1 MNNFITKFFASV
13 SKGFKKAS
21 MVQKMAFGLIVL
33 FVILAF
39 IFLVGFSTKKQGIAL
54 FGVGIKEQ
62 YLLDRIVQRLDKEN
76 VEYTVTADGKIY
88 LSNENMSK
96 RMRAILVREELVPVH
111 MDPWY
116 LFDIDRWTITDFER
130 NINLRRS
137 ITRALEQH
145 IVALDDVD
153 AVSINLVMPEKT
165 LFKESQEAVKASVRI
180 TPKPGSDIVTNRKKV
195 EGLVKLI
202 QYAIEGL
209 ESDNI
214 AIVDNKGT
222 ILNDFSNLGGI
233 DRIDLAEKER
243 KLKLKYESML
253 RDEIDSALSK
263 VLSGDRFMIARVN
276 VTLDTSRHTTESKEY
291 APIEIEPQDPKVSY
305 NTRKVSDS
313 TLISSQVHKRE
324 YEGQGFSPWG
334 PPGQE
339 GNTPPEYRDLSD
351 IIGKSNEL
359 QETKNV
365 ALNEKKSLNEKEP
378 AKIAGIS
385 LGIFID
391 GVWSFVY
398 DESGNF
404 VIENGMRKREYKPI
418 SDEALKNITDVLQ
431 SSFEYKPERGDAI
444 TVRNVAFDRA
454 NEFRKIDEDYF
465 ASEKFKFLI
474 FIVSIIFALLIL
486 IFTVFF
492 IVSRELERRRR
503 LREEDFA
510 RQAHLRRQQ
519 SLMDDSDDLGVDDV
533 VSGLKE
539 EDELQ
544 SNVEIL
550 AREKP
555 EDVAK
560 LIRTWIVMYKG

>member
-13 SKGFKKAS
+13 GKGFKKAS

-33 FVILAF
+33 FVILAL

-54 FGVGIKEQ
+54 FGVGIKDQ

-88 LSNENMSK
+88 LSNGNMSK

-137 ITRALEQH
+137 ITRAVEQH

-276 VTLDTSRHTTESKEY
+276 VTLDTSRQTTESKEY
-291 APIEIEPQDPKVSY
+291 APIEIEPQDPRVSY

-378 AKIAGIS
+378 ARIAGIS

-398 DESGNF
+398 DEFGNF

-519 SLMDDSDDLGVDDV
+519 SLMDDSDDIGVDDV